1 MTASPTIDQPIGFTE
16 PPESSTAHRRF
27 FRSSTNRVFAGV
39 CGGIAEHFGSD
50 PTAVRLLTAVLAV
63 VTGIFPMLILY
74 LFAAVLVPERAGSTA
89 TPRAPGV
96 SITAGQGGLIIGII
110 FVVVGVAGLANELF
124 RVNWDVLWPVGLIA
138 VGAAVLFGALTRTRA

>member
-16 PPESSTAHRRF
+16 PPESAPPRRF

-74 LFAAVLVPERAGSTA
+74 LFAAVLVPERAGSA
-89 TPRAPGV
+89 AAVRAPGSSV
-96 SITAGQGGLIIGII
+96 TPGQGGLIIGIV
-110 FVVVGVAGLANELF
+110 FVIVGAAALANELF